1 MDAKGATEL
10 RREAAKR
17 SRPARLFGAQGLPW
31 HAVSEHPLAR
41 QLSVRSLRR
50 QGPCASRV
58 RWCCLCGLALQQT
71 PRQRADHHPRRLSR
85 KSLSGGAHVVS
96 AKFRELPDTV
106 GDVGVLGLTAGWGMS
121 PTAPAVQDVPRSCHY
136 RAVGMAC
143 SFLPCEAVFIGTAGR
158 LQAGMQITFGFA
170 SKEHACI
177 AAYSSSATGEGASE
191 KASGLQP
198 LDPKRALLLQPFCGE
213 ECQGCLWFWE
223 PGCLGDAGLLERM
236 ARPALALPC
245 ISPIARCRSLT
256 PKSGIRFAGRTLEH
270 PQTHWPLL
278 N

>member
-1 MDAKGATEL
+1 MDAQGGSEL

-17 SRPARLFGAQGLPW
+17 SRPARLFGAQGFPW
-31 HAVSEHPLAR
+31 LAVSEHPLAR

-50 QGPCASRV
+50 RGPCALCV
-58 RWCCLCGLALQQT
+58 RRCCLCGLALQQK
-71 PRQRADHHPRRLSR
+71 PCHRADHHTRRLSR
-85 KSLSGGAHVVS
+85 KSMSGGARVVS
-96 AKFRELPDTV
+96 AKFWDLPGSVEDA
-106 GDVGVLGLTAGWGMS
+106 GVLGLTASWGMS
-121 PTAPAVQDVPRSCHY
+121 PSALAVQDVPRSCHH

-143 SFLPCEAVFIGTAGR
+143 SFLPREGIFIGTAGR

-170 SKEHACI
+170 SKENACI
-177 AAYSSSATGEGASE
+177 AAYSSATGEGASE

-198 LDPKRALLLQPFCGE
+198 DPKRALLLQPACGE

-245 ISPIARCRSLT
+245 ISPVARCRSLT

-270 PQTHWPLL
+270 PQIHWPLL